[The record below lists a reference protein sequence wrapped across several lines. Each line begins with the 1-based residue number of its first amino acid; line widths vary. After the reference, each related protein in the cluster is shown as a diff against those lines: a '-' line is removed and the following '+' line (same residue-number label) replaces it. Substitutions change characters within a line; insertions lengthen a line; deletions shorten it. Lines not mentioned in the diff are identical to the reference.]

1 MDNGPGLF
9 AERRGGHPVTD
20 GVERVA
26 LVTGANGGLGRA
38 IVGRLEREGWT
49 VAGSTRVDGAFAAD
63 VSQSRECDK
72 LVDTVLTRFGR
83 LDALVNNAA
92 YMALAPVDHHPV
104 DDWWRVIDVNL
115 SGAFFLA
122 RAASPALV
130 EARGHIINISSRMG
144 MAGDRDGTAYAAS
157 KAGLIGLTKS
167 LALELAPDVRV
178 NALAPGPIDT
188 PQLLVDATH
197 SGRSL
202 QDERSDA
209 ARRSPLQLL
218 ATPDEIAAS
227 VAFLLS
233 PDARQ
238 YTGQVLCPN
247 GGLLMR

>member
-1 MDNGPGLF
+1 
-9 AERRGGHPVTD
+9 VTD
-20 GVERVA
+20 GLARVA

-49 VAGSTRVDGAFAAD
+49 VAAATRMDGAFAAD
-63 VSQSRECDK
+63 VSQSRECGK
-72 LVDTVLTRFGR
+72 VVDTVLARFGR
-83 LDALVNNAA
+83 LDLLVNNAA
-92 YMALAPVDHHPV
+92 YMALAPVDDHPV
-104 DDWWRVIDVNL
+104 DDWWRVVDVNL

-122 RAASPALV
+122 RAAALALL

-157 KAGLIGLTKS
+157 KAGLIGLTKA

-188 PQLLVDATH
+188 AQLLVDAHH

-202 QDERSDA
+202 QDERLA
-209 ARRSPLQLL
+209 AAGRSPLRVL
-218 ATPDEIAAS
+218 ATPDEIAGS
-227 VAFLLS
+227 VAFLVS
-233 PDARQ
+233 ADARS

-247 GGLLMR
+247 NGLLMS

>member
-1 MDNGPGLF
+1 M
-9 AERRGGHPVTD
+9 TD
-20 GVERVA
+20 GAGRVA

-49 VAGSTRVDGAFAAD
+49 VAASTRVDGAFAAD
-63 VSQSRECDK
+63 VSHSGECDE
-72 LVDTVLTRFGR
+72 LVDTVLARLGR
-83 LDALVNNAA
+83 LDVLVNNAA
-92 YMALAPVDHHPV
+92 YMALAPVNRHSV

-122 RAASPALV
+122 RAAAPALR
-130 EARGHIINISSRMG
+130 EAQGHIINIASRMG
-144 MAGDRDGTAYAAS
+144 MAGGRDGTAYAAS
-157 KAGLIGLTKS
+157 KAGLIGLTKA

-188 PQLLVDATH
+188 SQLLVDANH

-202 QDERSDA
+202 EDERSA
-209 ARRSPLQLL
+209 AAKRSPLQLL
-218 ATPDEIAAS
+218 ATPDEIAGS
-227 VAFLLS
+227 VAFLVS

-247 GGLLMR
+247 GGLLM